1 MEEQDD
7 ALSQAAIR
15 PIKLTELHLD
25 ARNPRLLDLH
35 ALSDAEPTEVE
46 LAQKIVDEHDPRAIG
61 RSLVAFGFFQTDP
74 LIVFKRD
81 AGGYTVVEGNRRLMA
96 VKLLTDDE
104 LRGQLELPNEWNE
117 LAAQFKEVRP
127 TDFEELPCQEVADR
141 RAAAPAIGYRHIVG
155 IKKWGAY
162 EKAAFVV
169 ELIRDPEHR
178 DFTQVA
184 RLTGESV
191 TKVKTYFRDFLVL
204 DQATKAG
211 INTEGARDEFGKFT
225 RAMTEPKLRAY
236 IQALDSQE
244 IEEAADSAYGDDEAV
259 RNVMSLMFGD
269 ADAPPAF
276 TDSRK
281 VHDFAVTLAT
291 PESREIL
298 LTTRDL
304 PTAFQASGGPLE
316 RLLKNLGDALG
327 AVQKAVQDYP
337 AYKEEPEVSATLA
350 GIKEALKE
358 LEEATVDAQAIETG
372 EPPLDAGDDE
382 AFDEGWDDE
391 EDVDVAESEEE
402 AATE

>member
-7 ALSQAAIR
+7 ALSQVAIR

-35 ALSDAEPTEVE
+35 ALSDTEPTEVE
-46 LAQKIVDEHDPRAIG
+46 LAQKILDEHDPRAIG
-61 RSLVAFGFFQTDP
+61 RSLVAFGYFQTDP
-74 LIVFKRD
+74 LIVFKRE
-81 AGGYTVVEGNRRLMA
+81 AGGYTVVEGNRRLVA

-117 LAAQFKEVRP
+117 LAAQFKERRP
-127 TDFEELPCQEVADR
+127 TDFDELPCQELADR
-141 RAAAPAIGYRHIVG
+141 RAAAPTIGYRHIVG

-169 ELIRDPEHR
+169 ELIRDPDHR

-191 TKVKTYFRDFLVL
+191 AKVKTYFRDFLVL
-204 DQATKAG
+204 DQAAKAG
-211 INTEGARDEFGKFT
+211 IDTGGARDEFGKFT

-236 IQALDSQE
+236 IQAIESQE
-244 IEEAADSAYGDDEAV
+244 IEEAADAAYGDDEAT
-259 RNVMSLMFGD
+259 RNVISLMFGD
-269 ADAPPAF
+269 ADGAPPAF

-281 VHDFAVTLAT
+281 VHDFAISLAT

-298 LTTRDL
+298 LNTRDL

-337 AYKEEPEVSATLA
+337 AYKDEPEVSATLEA
-350 GIKEALKE
+350 IKEALKQ
-358 LEEATVDAQAIETG
+358 LEEATVDTQAFEAG
-372 EPPLDAGDDE
+372 QEAGDE
-382 AFDEGWDDE
+382 GFDPGWDDE
-391 EDVDVAESEEE
+391 EDVEVAESDDETGAE
-402 AATE
+402 